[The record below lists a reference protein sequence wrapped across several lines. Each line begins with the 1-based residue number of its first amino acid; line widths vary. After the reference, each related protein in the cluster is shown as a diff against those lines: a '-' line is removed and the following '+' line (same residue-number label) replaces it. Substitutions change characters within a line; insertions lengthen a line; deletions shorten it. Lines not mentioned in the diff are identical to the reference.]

1 MGRRHEQTFLQR
13 GLPDANRHMKSCP
26 TSVSIRDA
34 NQNYNEIPP
43 YLSEWLKLTRQET
56 TNVGEDVERKEPLC
70 TVGGMQTG
78 AATVENGMAVP
89 QEMKNRITI

>member
-13 GLPDANRHMKSCP
+13 GLPDANRHMKSCS
-26 TSVSIRDA
+26 TSVNIRDA

-78 AATVENGMAVP
+78 AATVENSMVVP